1 MLPAIVIVII
11 LAKLYFK
18 CRSSKIFQGI
28 LKGLHHGVVAMVL
41 SATVTLGCNAFWGG
55 KSLISIPNT
64 NILAIIIACLVAVL
78 LQKKKIGP
86 IQGILLSGVV
96 GALIYAVV

>member
-1 MLPAIVIVII
+1 
-11 LAKLYFK
+11 
-18 CRSSKIFQGI
+18 
-28 LKGLHHGVVAMVL
+28 MVL

-64 NILAIIIACLVAVL
+64 NILAIIIACIVAVL